1 VVPNSIEREVLIDAP
16 VELVWSIVTEPEYV
30 GRWLSDTAQ
39 IDRRPGGEAI
49 FTWEAYGTTLAR
61 VERVEP
67 PHLLALRWMDPG
79 RQGEI
84 REGTS
89 TLVELHLRADGEGTR
104 LRVVESGFA
113 ELDGSEAGNATNA
126 EKHGSGWDV
135 HLGDL
140 LAYVS
145 RERLSPRS

>member
-1 VVPNSIEREVLIDAP
+1 VDPNSIEREVLIDAP
-16 VELVWSIVTEPEYV
+16 VEIVWSIVTEPEHV
-30 GRWLSDTAQ
+30 GRWLSDAAQ
-39 IDRRPGGEAI
+39 IDRRPGGDAI

-67 PHLLALRWMDPG
+67 PHLLALRMDPG

-89 TLVELHLRADGEGTR
+89 TLIELRLSADGEGTR

-113 ELDGSEAGNATNA
+113 QLDGSEAGNATNA
-126 EKHGSGWDV
+126 
-135 HLGDL
+135 
-140 LAYVS
+140 
-145 RERLSPRS
+145 